1 MSSAAA
7 RPQATAGTAL
17 VVVDLQNDFC
27 AGEVA
32 AARFPGDPALLARAV
47 EGSVRAVRL
56 ARESGVE
63 VLFVR
68 FLGDPAHQG
77 PAWRSRDA
85 RLGKRP
91 KCLEGSWGAE
101 FHGVQPRPDEA
112 VFTKPACFDAFQDP
126 EFEPHLRRRGVRHL
140 VLAGLFTD
148 VCVDSTARTAFQRGF
163 HLTVLRDCTTALHL
177 ADADILRFMSRV
189 YGARITDL
197 GRQQPFAADEFN
209 TDGPA
214 GGPEADPDGVPSAR
228 TAQATRTAQAA
239 QAAGAAEQQPGAAPT
254 RR

>member
-1 MSSAAA
+1 MSAAQSPGTAHGPAHPHHPHRAAHRPAEA
-7 RPQATAGTAL
+7 RRRPAETSPAGGAGRSAL

-32 AARFPGDPALLARAV
+32 RSRFPGDPALLARAAAN
-47 EGSVRAVRL
+47 SVRAVER
-56 ARESGVE
+56 ARAAGTE

-77 PAWRSRDA
+77 PAWRRRDA

-101 FHGVQPRPDEA
+101 FHGVRPRPQEA
-112 VFTKPACFDAFQDP
+112 VFTKHACFDAFQDAG
-126 EFEPHLRRRGVRHL
+126 FEPHLRRHGIEHL
-140 VLAGLFTD
+140 VLAGVFTD

-177 ADADILRFMSRV
+177 ADADILRFMNRV
-189 YGARITDL
+189 YGARITELDRVRFP
-197 GRQQPFAADEFN
+197 GRPSDTAE
-209 TDGPA
+209 TPA
-214 GGPEADPDGVPSAR
+214 G
-228 TAQATRTAQAA
+228 
-239 QAAGAAEQQPGAAPT
+239 

>member
-1 MSSAAA
+1 MSA
-7 RPQATAGTAL
+7 AGTAL
-17 VVVDLQNDFC
+17 LLVDLQNDFC

-32 AARFPGDPALLARAV
+32 AARFPGDPALLARATAN
-47 EGSVRAVRL
+47 SVRAVEL
-56 ARESGVE
+56 ARAAEVE

-68 FLGDPAHQG
+68 FLGDHAHQG
-77 PAWRSRDA
+77 PAWRRRDA

-101 FHGVQPRPDEA
+101 FHGVRPRPDEA
-112 VFTKPACFDAFQDP
+112 VFTKRACFDAFQDP
-126 EFEPHLRRRGVRHL
+126 DLEPHLRRRGIHHL

-189 YGARITDL
+189 YGARITELDQL
-197 GRQQPFAADEFN
+197 PFTEAVFDGDES
-209 TDGPA
+209 TA
-214 GGPEADPDGVPSAR
+214 GQR
-228 TAQATRTAQAA
+228 
-239 QAAGAAEQQPGAAPT
+239 
-254 RR
+254 

>member
-1 MSSAAA
+1 MAAA
-7 RPQATAGTAL
+7 VPGARDDRDDRDDRGPDASAGTAL

-56 ARESGVE
+56 AREAGVE

-68 FLGDPAHQG
+68 FLGDPAYQG
-77 PAWRSRDA
+77 SAWQRRDA

-101 FHGVQPRPDEA
+101 FHGVRPRPEEA
-112 VFTKPACFDAFQDP
+112 VFTKRACFDTFQDP
-126 EFEPHLRRRGVRHL
+126 DFEPHLRRRGLRHL

-189 YGARITDL
+189 YGARITELD
-197 GRQQPFAADEFN
+197 RRPFTELTEFPAFP
-209 TDGPA
+209 DPAEPAEPAEPIRPA
-214 GGPEADPDGVPSAR
+214 GATGAEPEQTGAA
-228 TAQATRTAQAA
+228 ATR
-239 QAAGAAEQQPGAAPT
+239 
-254 RR
+254 R

>member
-1 MSSAAA
+1 M
-7 RPQATAGTAL
+7 TAGTAL

-32 AARFPGDPALLARAV
+32 AARFPGDPALLARAAAN
-47 EGSVRAVRL
+47 SVRAVEL
-56 ARESGVE
+56 ARAAGVE

-77 PAWRSRDA
+77 PAWRRRDA

-101 FHGVQPRPDEA
+101 LYGVRPRPDEP
-112 VFTKPACFDAFQDP
+112 VFTKHACFDAFQDP
-126 EFEPHLRRRGVRHL
+126 ELEPHLRRRGIQHL

-163 HLTVLRDCTTALHL
+163 HLTVLRDCTTSLHL

-189 YGARITDL
+189 YGARLTDL
-197 GRQQPFAADEFN
+197 DRLPFTDEEFEESEEP
-209 TDGPA
+209 GVPA
-214 GGPEADPDGVPSAR
+214 GRP
-228 TAQATRTAQAA
+228 
-239 QAAGAAEQQPGAAPT
+239 
-254 RR
+254 

>member
-1 MSSAAA
+1 M
-7 RPQATAGTAL
+7 
-17 VVVDLQNDFC
+17 VDLQNDFC

-32 AARFPGDPALLARAV
+32 AARFPGDPELLARAAAS
-47 EGSVRAVRL
+47 SVRAVES
-56 ARESGVE
+56 AREAGVE

-77 PAWRSRDA
+77 PAWRRRDA

-101 FHGVQPRPDEA
+101 FHGVRPRPEEA
-112 VFTKPACFDAFQDP
+112 VFTKRACFDAFQDP
-126 EFEPHLRRRGVRHL
+126 DFEPHLRRRGVERL

-177 ADADILRFMSRV
+177 ADADILRFMARV
-189 YGARITDL
+189 YGAEITNL
-197 GRQQPFAADEFN
+197 EQLPFTA
-209 TDGPA
+209 PA
-214 GGPEADPDGVPSAR
+214 FDTGTTPVGLR
-228 TAQATRTAQAA
+228 
-239 QAAGAAEQQPGAAPT
+239 
-254 RR
+254 